1 MDSRYCSRQFHRHF
15 GRPTLD
21 TERLTRFLAPLLL
34 SSSLLAASPERPD
47 PKLTPGEVF
56 NVTKERVCSPRYAT
70 NARHVTR
77 EMKRATF
84 RRYHV
89 KYFPHAYQVD
99 HLIPL
104 CLGGRNSLE
113 NLWPEPIDRA
123 LESDKVERRL
133 CHEVC
138 AGEISLEEA
147 RRKVLKQKGAGTSY
161 R

>member
-113 NLWPEPIDRA
+113 N
-123 LESDKVERRL
+123 
-133 CHEVC
+133 
-138 AGEISLEEA
+138 SLEEA